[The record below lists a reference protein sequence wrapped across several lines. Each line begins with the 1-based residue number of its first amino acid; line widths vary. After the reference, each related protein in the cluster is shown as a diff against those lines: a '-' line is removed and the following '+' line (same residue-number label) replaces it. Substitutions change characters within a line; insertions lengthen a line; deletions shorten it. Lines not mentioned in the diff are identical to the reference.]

1 MSASPRAGDAAGMI
15 AEVEAALGRLLDP
28 STAAGDKFQLEQQLT
43 RFKEAPHACL
53 PVLFQ
58 LLSTSRSEYA
68 LWFASTT
75 LEEYVAAKWARFPA
89 AQQRHVRQFVWEY
102 VLAGSASATPQVAFV
117 LRKLRKV
124 LADIARLQWR
134 STADVGAGSAPVNGT
149 DEALW
154 PEFMSQVES
163 LIMEEQTRESGL
175 ELLCVVVEE
184 FGREDALALAAAK
197 QQAKARLSAQLPSL
211 LALLANVLRESNH
224 ALQTLPADQTQAL
237 AQQDRVAQIAL
248 TTLNH
253 LVAWTP
259 VAEQVTEAWV
269 SLLFE
274 LARNWEA
281 VAARSAMAM
290 CVSSVTALQV
300 LTELM
305 SKRFLPASVDQIV
318 AQVLYCLL
326 PLLEKTVEDQVI
338 GRATE
343 EYLDK
348 LSEFVEAFLT
358 QHLKRLENPSFAAVL
373 PSFLQAV
380 LALTSKQ
387 PHIEGFLN
395 CLNVW
400 EVFVGYI
407 EETEQ
412 NEGATNDRTRAV
424 LTAYE
429 KGLVAVMLHLVDR
442 VSYKSNK
449 DQLEELNDDDDSG
462 EKSSGSPEEGES
474 LTPVDMEQDTGSS
487 YGTGSLQDLAQRAT
501 DLSSG
506 NNPSSGAQMVE
517 LSERK
522 QFVVDCIALIR
533 RIAAFPAC
541 APPLLELMGPRV
553 QESVQNVLFHT
564 HEIPHFTP
572 QSEPWEQQRCAI
584 RDLSTNCAIL
594 SSVCAQY
601 YSTSNDMNL
610 QMAGWQV
617 LHLFIQVSEYLVQHR
632 LHTRGDVFVELQC
645 EVLTCV
651 RVCLSCVPFVIQSGA
666 RQEVL
671 KATESV
677 VQVLLHTLDTTIVPS
692 PQVVMQN
699 SMQLLANLGF
709 VLSYEDMVQVPS
721 MTQLEAHIHTF
732 SQHLPLAIQGDLYTS
747 MSNSI
752 LNSAIS
758 MKTGGNSPSEQEAA
772 TKRWSDAYGALILP
786 IRESIDQSA
795 VTLHQNEHRV
805 LERVMMT
812 QLQRDCYLVRCL
824 ARSVETKPKVAKD
837 AFFSVYQASFPSLMA
852 LLTSYFTTIRKTAA
866 SVTGG
871 AVAVN
876 ATARSQ
882 VKSALK
888 VVNEIVRLY
897 AQLLKSIRRE
907 MQKDTVAE
915 IMRTFVKIFNDAQL
929 SAVYVRAFWSLGCCR
944 CHLRRLAPHV
954 AWPT

>member
-1 MSASPRAGDAAGMI
+1 MSTSPGVGDAAGMI

-28 STAAGDKFQLEQQLT
+28 STPADDKFRLEQQLT
-43 RFKEAPHACL
+43 HFKEAPHACL
-53 PVLFQ
+53 PLLFQ

-75 LEEYVAAKWARFPA
+75 LEEYVATKWARFPA
-89 AQQRHVRQFVWEY
+89 SQQRHIRQFVWQY
-102 VLAGSASATPQVAFV
+102 LLAGGASSTPQVAFV

-124 LADIARLQWR
+124 LADIARIQWK
-134 STADVGAGSAPVNGT
+134 SSAASGSSPTTVNGT
-149 DEALW
+149 SNADDALW

-184 FGREDALALAAAK
+184 FGREDALALAAVK
-197 QQAKARLSAQLPSL
+197 QQAKARLTAQLPSL
-211 LALLANVLRESNH
+211 LALLANVLRACNH
-224 ALQTLPADQTQAL
+224 RLQTLPADQAQAI

-253 LVAWTP
+253 LVMWAP
-259 VAEQVTEAWV
+259 VAEQITEAWI

-281 VAARSAMAM
+281 VAARSVMSM
-290 CVSSVTALQV
+290 CVSSVTALQC

-305 SKRFLPASVDQIV
+305 SKRFIPANVDQIV
-318 AQVLYCLL
+318 AQVLFCLL

-358 QHLKRLENPSFAAVL
+358 QHLKRLENPRFTTVL
-373 PSFLQAV
+373 PPFLQAV
-380 LALTSKQ
+380 LALTTKQ

-412 NEGATNDRTRAV
+412 NEGATNDQTRAV

-442 VSYKSNK
+442 VSYRSNK

-462 EKSSGSPEEGES
+462 EKSSDTPEDGES

-487 YGTGSLQDLAQRAT
+487 YGTGSLQDLAQLTT
-501 DLSSG
+501 DIASG

-553 QESVQNVLFHT
+553 QDSVQNVLFHT
-564 HEIPHFTP
+564 HEIPHFSP

-584 RDLSTNCAIL
+584 RDLTTNCAIL

-601 YSTSNDMNL
+601 YSTSDDMNL
-610 QMAGWQV
+610 QMAGWQI
-617 LHLFIQVSEYLVQHR
+617 LHMFIQVSEYFVQHR

-651 RVCLSCVPFVIQSGA
+651 RVCLSCVPFVIRSGA

-692 PQVVMQN
+692 PQIVMQN

-747 MSNSI
+747 MSNTI

-758 MKTGGNSPSEQEAA
+758 MKAGGNSPSEQEAA
-772 TKRWSDAYGALILP
+772 TKRWSDAYGTLILP

-805 LERVMMT
+805 LERAMMT

-876 ATARSQ
+876 PTAKSQ

-907 MQKDTVAE
+907 MQKETVAE
-915 IMRTFVKIFNDAQL
+915 IMRTFVEIFNDAQL
-929 SAVYVRAFWSLGCCR
+929 SAVYVCVL
-944 CHLRRLAPHV
+944 V
-954 AWPT
+954 AGV